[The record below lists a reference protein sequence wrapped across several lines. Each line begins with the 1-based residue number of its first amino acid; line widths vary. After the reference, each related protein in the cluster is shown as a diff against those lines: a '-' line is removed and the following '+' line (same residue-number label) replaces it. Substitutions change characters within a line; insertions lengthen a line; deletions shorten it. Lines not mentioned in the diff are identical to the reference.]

1 MRVYGTDEDPARA
14 VAVETRGEGGIQN
27 IIYRKIKRH
36 DATREN
42 LLMSQ
47 SFKGLGW
54 DLASLRGDKWSQAI
68 FFLFAEYNF
77 GVLTLTFLQN

>member
-1 MRVYGTDEDPARA
+1 MALMRTQPGQWQWKGEEK
-14 VAVETRGEGGIQN
+14 VAFKIQY
-27 IIYRKIKRH
+27 IEKSKGH